1 VTSLNLISE
10 WKWYRI
16 SLYILVVGFWPWIA
30 RYAIRPQRSEVAVP
44 EADRNEEA
52 QKREADY
59 RAMKAQW
66 WKIALLF
73 VFIEIVVIQQFGV
86 GGITRMVA
94 NTLLEIYTL
103 MFGWNMY
110 GAIWDVLVGSGIAL
124 VPFIAAIIANFR
136 DNYSNGQAGETIKSM
151 ELTLLGMIIVL
162 MLCVIPYK
170 GFSTQLS
177 TVRLRTGCS

>member
-1 VTSLNLISE
+1 MMESLRKFLLISVGGLTVLLLLGMVGSVITGTRPEEVTSLNLISE

-44 EADRNEEA
+44 EADRREEA

-73 VFIEIVVIQQFGV
+73 VFIEIVVIQQFGL
-86 GGITRMVA
+86 GG
-94 NTLLEIYTL
+94 
-103 MFGWNMY
+103 
-110 GAIWDVLVGSGIAL
+110 
-124 VPFIAAIIANFR
+124 
-136 DNYSNGQAGETIKSM
+136 
-151 ELTLLGMIIVL
+151 
-162 MLCVIPYK
+162 
-170 GFSTQLS
+170 
-177 TVRLRTGCS
+177 